1 MPSVWTVEDSTCK
14 WGAFSWICCGFYWS
28 PMSLD
33 SASNAERPQETALF
47 AGDSPAWP
55 YKCCQSPTHAPRCW
69 TPGVELAQTGKEKTW
84 NHTKRD
90 KGSASAA
97 PWLARRNADE
107 LLSIASRSRTGRKKA
122 GLGGRRGDRVKLG
135 IKKDLFIIKSVWSCP
150 SFLEVPRAYNHE
162 SVWMKSQALLEGFN
176 FLDTAHFSHIVLDMQ
191 IL

>member
-1 MPSVWTVEDSTCK
+1 MITAHMQRREI
-14 WGAFSWICCGFYWS
+14 AGFTILWFEF
-28 PMSLD
+28 LV
-33 SASNAERPQETALF
+33 L
-47 AGDSPAWP
+47 AGN
-55 YKCCQSPTHAPRCW
+55 SPTLM
-69 TPGVELAQTGKEKTW
+69 VQ
-84 NHTKRD
+84 D
-90 KGSASAA
+90 
-97 PWLARRNADE
+97 